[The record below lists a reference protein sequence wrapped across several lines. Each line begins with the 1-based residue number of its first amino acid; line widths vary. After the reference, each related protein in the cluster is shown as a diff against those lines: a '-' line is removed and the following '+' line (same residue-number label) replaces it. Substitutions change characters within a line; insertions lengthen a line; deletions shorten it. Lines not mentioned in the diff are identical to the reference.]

1 MKSYD
6 DLNDYIRS
14 LDDNFPEEYDYLAK
28 KIDELICEGFIETAL
43 YNDNVLYSAKKSLRM
58 EECNNMEDNIK
69 KSILLFLIKNKH
81 TFFILQNTQKGKT
94 KIVVNE
100 LKRWAQDNTKKV
112 VTFYI
117 VDNDKTL
124 SDQSV
129 DSITRNFEKINVKI
143 FSLNSNTKVTFDI
156 IKPYID
162 AYAGD
167 TEGDYSMPIITLLCN
182 NKQCE
187 KMLKLLAHIEK
198 KVSVNNSQLRY
209 AMIWDEA
216 DKTYSQLRDK
226 AFTINNTTI
235 TCKTFTV
242 DNTIA
247 LYRLGFVT
255 ATDGNLLDEDY
266 PECSNADLYLVEIS
280 QEDQKNYRALHHE
293 ESITHIMPFTS
304 KHTHNSYAIDILEN
318 NKEHFTTPIVLP
330 TGEIYYRKIIAISNH
345 RTKDMDEFAKY
356 CISNNNYYAIV
367 FNGNSGTSIKIYSYE
382 NDIRVYKTKG
392 CKFNELLYYLY
403 KKLNLNDK
411 PIIIIGSKKID
422 RGVGFHYCPN
432 NDDEIVIECVPKLG
446 KLISKNRDGLVW
458 TDIILGRIDNI
469 ASAVQKSGRGS
480 GNIGNS
486 PQYSGTTDYWMDE
499 ETEQKIRRHNTMVD
513 ESNTKIGY
521 SIGMAV
527 NEAKNNLPEIK
538 AKEPKKGNNI
548 VEAPVSFKT
557 PKKALDY
564 LKTIPGYENIKK
576 EASAFIEKEGYIIST
591 RLNANYKK
599 KKKELEANDRLT
611 FDMFKSIPLGM
622 CISAGEVGNKY
633 VLYPVYKDMSDKT
646 VMYYLRYYKKPN
658 SSE

>member
-14 LDDNFPEEYDYLAK
+14 CDDNFSEEYDDIVK
-28 KIDELICEGFIETAL
+28 KIEELIRDGYIYTSL
-43 YNDNVLYSAKKSLRM
+43 YNDKILYSAKKNLRM
-58 EECNNMEDNIK
+58 EECNSMEDNIK
-69 KSILLFLIKNKH
+69 KSILLFLIENKH

-94 KIVVNE
+94 KIVVIE
-100 LKRWAQDNTKKV
+100 LKKWAQDKAKKV

-129 DSITRNFEKINVKI
+129 DSIIRNFENINVKI

-156 IKPYID
+156 IKTYID

-167 TEGDYSMPIITLLCN
+167 MDGDYPMPIITLLCN

-187 KMLKLLAHIEK
+187 KMLNLLAHIEK
-198 KVSVNNSQLRY
+198 KVSINNSRLRY

-226 AFTINNTTI
+226 PFTINNSTT
-235 TCKTFTV
+235 TVKRFTV
-242 DNTIA
+242 ENTIA

-266 PECSNADLYLVEIS
+266 PECSNAYLYPVEIS
-280 QEDQKNYRALHHE
+280 LEDQKNYRALHHE

-304 KHTHNSYAIDILEN
+304 KHTYNSYAIDILEN
-318 NKEHFTTPIVLP
+318 NNEHFTTPIVLP

-345 RTKDMDEFAKY
+345 TTKDMDELAKY

-367 FNGNSGTSIKIYSYE
+367 FNGNCGTSIKIYSYE
-382 NDIRVYKTKG
+382 NDTRVYKTKG

-411 PIIIIGSKKID
+411 PIIIIGNKKID

-432 NDDEIVIECVPKLG
+432 NDDEIIIEYVPKLG
-446 KLISKNRDGLVW
+446 KLICKNRDGLVW
-458 TDIILGRIDNI
+458 TDTILGRIDNI
-469 ASAVQKSGRGS
+469 ASAVQKAGRGS

-486 PQYSGTTDYWMDE
+486 PQYSGTSHYWTDK
-499 ETEQKIRRHNTMVD
+499 ETEQKIRRHNTIVD

-527 NEAKNNLPEIK
+527 SEAKNNLPEIK
-538 AKEPKKGNNI
+538 AEKPKKENNCL
-548 VEAPVSFKT
+548 EAPVSFKT
-557 PKKALDY
+557 PKQAFDY

-576 EASAFIEKEGYIIST
+576 EASSFVEKDGYIIST
-591 RLNANYKK
+591 RLNAHYNKD
-599 KKKELEANDRLT
+599 KEELDANDRLT
-611 FDMFKSIPLGM
+611 IDIFRKIPLGM
-622 CISAGEVGNKY
+622 CISAGWNKY
-633 VLYPVYKDMSDKT
+633 MLYPVYKDMSDKT
-646 VMYYLRYYKKPN
+646 VVYYLRYYKKPN
-658 SSE
+658 ISE